1 MLFFMVVLPGVEP
14 RSFPYKETA
23 LTVEL
28 QDYMARQEGFEP
40 SVQIS
45 LNDGLA
51 NRWFKPL
58 THCRIFYFLNLYYI
72 YIITYIF

>member
-28 QDYMARQEGFEP
+28 QDY
-40 SVQIS
+40 
-45 LNDGLA
+45 
-51 NRWFKPL
+51 
-58 THCRIFYFLNLYYI
+58 FYGVYTEN
-72 YIITYIF
+72 